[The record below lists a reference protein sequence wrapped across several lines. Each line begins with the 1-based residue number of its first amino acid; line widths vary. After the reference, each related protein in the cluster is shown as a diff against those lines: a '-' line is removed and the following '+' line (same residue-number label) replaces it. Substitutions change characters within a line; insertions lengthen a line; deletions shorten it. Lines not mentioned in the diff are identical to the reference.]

1 MIGARFTERLA
12 HDLGEAGFAVI
23 SGLARG
29 IDAAAHRASLK
40 TGTVAVLAGGL
51 DRPYP
56 PENLPFTATYRK
68 RTARL

>member
-29 IDAAAHRASLK
+29 IDAAAHRASMK
-40 TGTVAVLAGGL
+40 TGTVAVLAG
-51 DRPYP
+51 DSIVPTHRKIC
-56 PENLPFTATYRK
+56 PFTVIYRNK
-68 RTARL
+68 VEHS